1 MTAGW
6 PVASRSMDLE
16 RGPLLAD
23 DTLSG
28 RRWCRAHSDLVDAW
42 LSELMQQA
50 AGTEARGLSLVAVGG
65 YGRAELCPRSDI
77 DVMLV
82 HDRRVDVATI
92 AERLWY
98 PVWEQELH
106 LGHSVCTVRDAL
118 RLGADDLDTATA
130 LLSARFVSG
139 DPQPVA
145 ELAAGALDRWRRRPR
160 LVLSQL
166 AERVEQRH
174 QKAGDVA
181 FGSEPDLKEGRGGLR
196 DVHALR
202 WAETAQPILFD
213 QDAAVLDDAYATLLD
228 VRVELQRLT
237 ARPTNVLALEHQARV
252 AAALGLSGA
261 DELMARVA
269 EAARAVA
276 WTSDDAWRRFS
287 AVRRP
292 RRAGARTPVL
302 EPGLRIEHAELIL
315 DDRVTVDDPSLVL
328 GAAATAA
335 RHGAFIER
343 RSLERLAASAS
354 PWVEPWS
361 DETRRHLIELLD
373 AGPSAIPV
381 IEALDRRGVWA
392 RVLPEWRSV
401 RSRPQPGAF
410 HDFTVDRHLLET
422 SAAAASL
429 GPQVSRPDLLLIAAL
444 LHDIGTGPGSDHDQP
459 GAEIA
464 GRICRRMG
472 FGSDD
477 VSTIAALVEHH
488 LLLRD
493 VASRRDIDDPAT
505 AQRVASVVGSIER
518 LRLLAAL
525 TEADGVATSA
535 TAWDPWTAQ
544 LIARLVERV
553 ERQLHGRGSKGDAGT
568 AFPTAEQFACLMN
581 GEQRIEVVDD
591 VLTVM
596 TADRPGVFSRVAGVL
611 ALHGLDVL
619 AAAAYSTQGRA
630 LAEFRVTD
638 PLREETPWSRV
649 TSDLELVL
657 DGRLALRARLSERV
671 RTYARARTGAT
682 GGPAPTVGFDDRASV
697 DATVI
702 DVQAADGIG
711 VLYRIT
717 HALAELDLDIRSARV
732 QTLGERVHDA
742 FYVRDSGGKITDA
755 RTLAEIERAI
765 LHSLAE

>member
-1 MTAGW
+1 MG
-6 PVASRSMDLE
+6 LQ

-23 DTLSG
+23 ETLSG
-28 RRWCRAHSDLVDAW
+28 RRWCRAHSDLVDGW
-42 LSELMQQA
+42 LSELLQEA
-50 AGTEARGLSLVAVGG
+50 GGTETSGLSLVAVGG

-82 HDRRVDVATI
+82 HDRRVDVTAI

-118 RLGADDLDTATA
+118 ALGADDLDTATS
-130 LLSARFVSG
+130 LLSARLVAG
-139 DPQPVA
+139 DPAQVA
-145 ELAAGALDRWRRRPR
+145 KLAAGALDRWRRRSR
-160 LVLSQL
+160 LVLSEL
-166 AERVEQRH
+166 AERVERRH
-174 QKAGDVA
+174 EKAGEVA
-181 FGSEPDLKEGRGGLR
+181 FRSEPDLKDGRGGLR

-202 WAETAQPILFD
+202 WAEAVERIVFD
-213 QDAAVLDDAYATLLD
+213 EDVAVLDDAYATLLD
-228 VRVELQRLT
+228 ARVELQRLT
-237 ARPTNVLALEHQARV
+237 ARPSNVLVPEHQAGV
-252 AAALGLSGA
+252 AAALRLSGA
-261 DELMARVA
+261 EELMARIA
-269 EAARAVA
+269 EAARAIA
-276 WTSDDAWRRFS
+276 WTSDDAWRRATAS
-287 AVRRP
+287 RR
-292 RRAGARTPVL
+292 RSQERKGARAPVL
-302 EPGLRIEHAELIL
+302 DPGMRMEDGEVIL
-315 DDRVTVDDPSLVL
+315 DDSVPSDDPALAL
-328 GAAATAA
+328 RAGATAA
-335 RHGAFIER
+335 RAGAVIER
-343 RSLERLAASAS
+343 RSLERLAKTAS

-361 DETRRHLIELLD
+361 ADARGRLVDLLGS
-373 AGPSAIPV
+373 GPSAIRV
-381 IEALDRRGVWA
+381 IEALDQRGVWGC
-392 RVLPEWRSV
+392 VLPEWLSV
-401 RSRPQPGAF
+401 RSLPQPGAL

-422 SAAAASL
+422 VAVAARLASE
-429 GPQVSRPDLLLIAAL
+429 VSRPDLLLVAAL
-444 LHDIGTGPGSDHDQP
+444 LHDIGKGSGGDHTEA
-459 GAEIA
+459 GVAIA
-464 GRICRRMG
+464 DRVCRRMG
-472 FGSDD
+472 FAPDD
-477 VSTIAALVEHH
+477 VSTVSALVEHH

-505 AQRVASVVGSIER
+505 AQRVASAVGSIER

-544 LIARLVERV
+544 LIVRLVDRV
-553 ERQLHGRGSKGDAGT
+553 EHQLHGAGEAHDT
-568 AFPTAEQFACLMN
+568 ATTFPTADQLARLMGGN
-581 GEQRIEVVDD
+581 RRIEVSDD

-619 AAAAYSTQGRA
+619 AAAAHSAQGRA

-638 PLREETPWSRV
+638 PLRDETPWPRV
-649 TSDLELVL
+649 MADLELVL
-657 DGRLALRARLSERV
+657 DGRLALQARLSERV
-671 RTYARARTGAT
+671 RTYARGKPGLIAGR
-682 GGPAPTVGFDDRASV
+682 APMVGFDDRASV

-717 HALAELDLDIRSARV
+717 HALAELDLDIRSAMV

-742 FYVRDSGGKITDA
+742 FYVRDRGGKITDA

>member
-1 MTAGW
+1 
-6 PVASRSMDLE
+6 MDLE

-23 DTLSG
+23 ETLSG
-28 RRWCRAHSDLVDAW
+28 RRWCRAHSELVDAW
-42 LSELMQQA
+42 LSELLQQA
-50 AGTEARGLSLVAVGG
+50 AGTETPGLSLVAVGG

-130 LLSARFVSG
+130 LLSARLVAG

-160 LVLSQL
+160 LVLLQL
-166 AERVEQRH
+166 AERVEERH

-202 WAETAQPILFD
+202 WAEAAQPILFEE
-213 QDAAVLDDAYATLLD
+213 DAVVLDDAYATLLD

-287 AVRRP
+287 ASRRP
-292 RRAGARTPVL
+292 RRGGARAPVL

-315 DDRVTVDDPSLVL
+315 DDRVIVDDPSLVL

-335 RHGAFIER
+335 RHGAVIER

-361 DETRRHLIELLD
+361 DETRFHLIELLD

-429 GPQVSRPDLLLIAAL
+429 GSQVARPDLLLIAAL
-444 LHDIGTGPGSDHDQP
+444 LHDIGTGSGSDHNQP
-459 GAEIA
+459 DAEIA
-464 GRICRRMG
+464 AGICRRMG

-477 VSTIAALVEHH
+477 ASTIAALVEHH

-518 LRLLAAL
+518 LRLLSAL

-544 LIARLVERV
+544 LIARLVDRV
-553 ERQLHGRGSKGDAGT
+553 ERQLHGQGSRGDAG
-568 AFPTAEQFACLMN
+568 AVFPTAEQFGCLMN

-649 TSDLELVL
+649 TPDLELVL

-682 GGPAPTVGFDDRASV
+682 GGTAPTVGFDDHASV

-742 FYVRDSGGKITDA
+742 FYVRDRGGKITDP